1 MRSYSTYFNGV
12 LIEVF
17 GTYEEPEEETNYKG
31 GFLGEKVEVNGIDI
45 TPLLSE
51 SIREQIDEQIAQEI

>member
-1 MRSYSTYFNGV
+1 MECHSTIFNGV

-17 GTYEEPEEETNYKG
+17 GTYEEPEEETGYKG
-31 GFLGEKVEVNGIDI
+31 GFLGELIEHKGEDI
-45 TPLLSE
+45 TALLSE

>member
-1 MRSYSTYFNGV
+1 MQSHSTYFNGV

-17 GTYEEPEEETNYKG
+17 GTYEEPEEETGYKG
-31 GFLGEKVEVNGIDI
+31 GFLGERIEHKGEDI
-45 TPLLSE
+45 TNLLSE

>member
-1 MRSYSTYFNGV
+1 MESHSTIFEGV

-17 GTYEEPEEETNYKG
+17 GTYEKPDEATGYYG
-31 GFLGEKVEVNGIDI
+31 GWLGTRVEHRGEDI

-51 SIREQIDEQIAQEI
+51 STREQIDEQIAQEY

>member
-1 MRSYSTYFNGV
+1 MESYSTYFNGV

-17 GTYEEPEEETNYKG
+17 GTYEEPEEETNFKG
-31 GFLGEKVEVNGIDI
+31 GFLGERIEVNGTDI
-45 TPLLSE
+45 TALLSE